1 MLRSNPQKGQLGRI
15 TALALFFAFVPQ
27 LFSQVPKKTAPS
39 RPATA
44 GELKVT
50 FLDCGQ
56 GDAAVIKTPSG
67 KIYLIDTG
75 PTEREH
81 GGDFEA
87 GTDVIIPFLRSENIK
102 KINGIV
108 LTHPHLDHIGGTLS
122 ILNLFP
128 VSEVFDPGWE
138 YSSTFYQRILE
149 TIQRKK
155 IKFTVVKED
164 MKLSWD
170 PHLKVEAYGPREEIY
185 AETEEKEN
193 TNNRSIVLKITYK
206 KVSFFFS
213 GDAELEAEDH
223 MVSRYGGELE
233 SQILKAPHHGSRTS
247 SIDSFLEAVNP
258 EVIVISCGRRNRF
271 KHPHSTVLARF
282 ESMGFKYYR
291 TDTDGSIQV
300 TTDGNR
306 YKVKLFGVGNTP
318 GKTYR
323 RY

>member
-1 MLRSNPQKGQLGRI
+1 MTTFKKPSQIVVL
-15 TALALFFAFVPQ
+15 TALFFFAGI
-27 LFSQVPKKTAPS
+27 LESQVPKKSAPAHS
-39 RPATA
+39 STV

-67 KIYLIDTG
+67 KVYLIDTG

-81 GGDFEA
+81 GGEFEA
-87 GTDVIIPFLRSENIK
+87 GTDVIIPFLRSENIR
-102 KINGIV
+102 KIDGIV

-122 ILNLFP
+122 IMNTFQ
-128 VSEVFDPGWE
+128 VTEVFDPGWE

-170 PHLKVEAYGPREEIY
+170 PHLKVEAYGPRDEIY
-185 AETEEKEN
+185 ADVPEKEN

-206 KVSFFFS
+206 KVSFFLS

-233 SQILKAPHHGSRTS
+233 STILKAPHHGSRTS
-247 SIDSFLEAVNP
+247 SINSFLEAVNP

-271 KHPHSTVLARF
+271 KHPHPTVLARF

-291 TDTDGSIQV
+291 TDTDGTIQV

-306 YKVKLFGVGNTP
+306 YKVKVFGVGNTP